1 MLILQWRLQY
11 PTSRHR
17 ALPIHICQYHLESL
31 SSSRDLFTESV
42 APRKP
47 IGTRLESRWQVA
59 SSHFVY
65 SHFVEA
71 ILKTFII
78 SFDQILI
85 GNRNLFRFIKVKVI
99 RCSFF
104 CNNKKTNWETA
115 DIRLRQVVLAL
126 RGTVAQPDLTS
137 PPTMQCVS
145 EDYREKNAFFFGLF
159 KFKALVF
166 LQNNSQSNNNICR

>member
-1 MLILQWRLQY
+1 MYGFDLKKTDRKKNTLLILQWRLQY

-47 IGTRLESRWQVA
+47 IGSRLESRWRVA

-71 ILKTFII
+71 ILKSFII
-78 SFDQILI
+78 SIDQILI

-104 CNNKKTNWETA
+104 CNKLRKSWYQAMTSCLGIEGDCSATRF
-115 DIRLRQVVLAL
+115 DIS
-126 RGTVAQPDLTS
+126 T
-137 PPTMQCVS
+137 
-145 EDYREKNAFFFGLF
+145 Y
-159 KFKALVF
+159 KAMCEWV
-166 LQNNSQSNNNICR
+166 

>member
-1 MLILQWRLQY
+1 MYGFDLKKTDRKKK
-11 PTSRHR
+11 
-17 ALPIHICQYHLESL
+17 HLVNSPMEAAISNIKAQGTACSHLSVPFGSL
-31 SSSRDLFTESV
+31 SSSCDLITESV

-47 IGTRLESRWQVA
+47 IGSRLESRWRVA

-71 ILKTFII
+71 ILKSFII

-104 CNNKKTNWETA
+104 CNNKKQ
-115 DIRLRQVVLAL
+115 I
-126 RGTVAQPDLTS
+126 
-137 PPTMQCVS
+137 
-145 EDYREKNAFFFGLF
+145 EKQLISG
-159 KFKALVF
+159 
-166 LQNNSQSNNNICR
+166 